1 MKETLPVAAPIRPVR
16 VPSGFRLATFLQGQ
30 VFTRVI
36 LVLGA
41 LFFVTPV
48 YWMLITSMKTPEEL
62 AAFPPALLP
71 QRWSWD
77 NFRAAIDYIP
87 FWRYFLNSL
96 IVAVCTAIG
105 AVLSNFI
112 VAYGFSR
119 VQWKGRDTL
128 FLLMLSTIFIP
139 FPVTMVPLFVL
150 FAKLNWI
157 NTFLPLIVP
166 AFFGSP
172 YYIFLLRQF
181 LMQLP
186 GEVTEAAK
194 IDGASEA
201 QVMRFVVLPLA
212 KPALTVVAIFAFIAA
227 WNDFLGP
234 MIYLQDDSKYTLAIG
249 LQMFRSTH
257 AVSLNLLMAASF
269 LSVLPIIVLFVLFQ
283 RAFIDGITVGSIK

>member
-1 MKETLPVAAPIRPVR
+1 MKDTLRLPARPHAR
-16 VPSGFRLATFLQGQ
+16 ATRGPRLLLVLRSQ

-36 LVLGA
+36 LILGA
-41 LFFVTPV
+41 LFFITPV
-48 YWMLITSMKTPEEL
+48 YWMFVTSMKSPEEL
-62 AAFPPALLP
+62 ATFPPALLP
-71 QRWSWD
+71 HRWSLD
-77 NFRAAIDYIP
+77 YFRAATDYIP
-87 FWRYFLNSL
+87 FARYFLNSV
-96 IVAVCTAIG
+96 IVAVCSAIG
-105 AVLSNFI
+105 AVLSNFVI
-112 VAYGFSR
+112 AYGFSR
-119 VQWKGRDTL
+119 VNWRGRDAV

-150 FAKLNWI
+150 FAKLNWV

-181 LMQLP
+181 LLQIP
-186 GEVTEAAK
+186 SEITEAAR
-194 IDGASEA
+194 IDGANEWQA
-201 QVMRFVVLPLA
+201 MRYVVLPLA
-212 KPALTVVAIFAFIAA
+212 KPALTVVAIFAFIAS

-269 LSVLPIIVLFVLFQ
+269 LSVLPIITLFVLFQ